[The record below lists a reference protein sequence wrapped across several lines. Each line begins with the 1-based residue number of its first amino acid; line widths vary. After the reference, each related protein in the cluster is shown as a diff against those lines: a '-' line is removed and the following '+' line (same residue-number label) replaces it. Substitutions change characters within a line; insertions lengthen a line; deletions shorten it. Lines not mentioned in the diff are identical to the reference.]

1 MTNYQETEE
10 LAKQIF
16 KAGEKFSYEDQ
27 EYTIEFSGK
36 PRPAKGE
43 CKTDLYVLTKNYN
56 GEKREFKFS
65 IKKDNYQFLE
75 NKINSE
81 TAEEIFGPDF
91 KKIISE
97 QSTKL
102 TEKFNSK
109 IKIKKDENEE
119 IETIPMGWKL
129 EIFKDTSGVLATE
142 LDLGSDQLRSIL
154 TGEGRSESKI
164 NCKVNGEEIKSS
176 GIANL
181 MLILPEGDH
190 NLDNTDLDYLLSKVM
205 TIDEHLEEID
215 INARYT
221 ALNFRAKKLGLGR
234 EKGKWD
240 SNRPLAVWVDWVKNE
255 GKLEPSLV
263 VDEPFKMANEIG
275 KSLRNL
281 LWPKDEEIKET
292 QD

>member
-1 MTNYQETEE
+1 MTNYQEIEE

-102 TEKFNSK
+102 TEKFNSL

-119 IETIPMGWKL
+119 
-129 EIFKDTSGVLATE
+129 
-142 LDLGSDQLRSIL
+142 
-154 TGEGRSESKI
+154 
-164 NCKVNGEEIKSS
+164 
-176 GIANL
+176 
-181 MLILPEGDH
+181 
-190 NLDNTDLDYLLSKVM
+190 
-205 TIDEHLEEID
+205 
-215 INARYT
+215 
-221 ALNFRAKKLGLGR
+221 
-234 EKGKWD
+234 
-240 SNRPLAVWVDWVKNE
+240 
-255 GKLEPSLV
+255 
-263 VDEPFKMANEIG
+263 
-275 KSLRNL
+275 
-281 LWPKDEEIKET
+281 T